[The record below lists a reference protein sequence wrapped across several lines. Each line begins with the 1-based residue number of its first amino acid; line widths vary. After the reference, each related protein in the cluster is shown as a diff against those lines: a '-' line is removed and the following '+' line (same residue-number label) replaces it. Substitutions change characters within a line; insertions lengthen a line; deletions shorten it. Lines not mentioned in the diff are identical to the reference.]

1 MRCAARVSCCNLA
14 ARSPRRVA
22 IVKKLEVSALVKRTY
37 RVCARVMVGVVLAAG
52 RARGGGR
59 ASPDGRPG
67 RPRLPEG
74 ADRRGGRRAGQRHHA
89 RCRPHFPGMGRARRA
104 DTAGLH
110 RAALHQW
117 PEPGDRHGA
126 QGRAHL
132 RSAQCLPG
140 HAAADLDHHRAADH
154 RSGDRP
160 RRRHAAPHLLRF
172 ELAVAGRG
180 GGDPGRAAAGRAQLQ
195 VADRP
200 ARHGPHRAGEAHAAR
215 HQDGHHLGRPGGARP
230 APARRG
236 GRQHFGRCAFQQRRR
251 ADRCRAD
258 RRLCARPQ
266 PLLGRRQCRRPQALD
281 VRRPVARCGAAARP
295 RHRAV
300 RPAAHRRRRQGRCA
314 QRRHR
319 RHRRQRPGDACPA
332 CCRRRTRSSR

>member
-1 MRCAARVSCCNLA
+1 MCGSGKLLRSGGTLAQARRHRQEVGSLGRGQANLSGMRARNGRRC
-14 ARSPRRVA
+14 PRP
-22 IVKKLEVSALVKRTY
+22 
-37 RVCARVMVGVVLAAG
+37 G

-59 ASPDGRPG
+59 APLDGWPR
-67 RPRLPEG
+67 RSRLPEG
-74 ADRRGGRRAGQRHHA
+74 PARPGGRCAGQRHHA

-104 DTAGLH
+104 DAAGLH

-154 RSGDRP
+154 RSGDRS
-160 RRRHAAPHLLRF
+160 RGRHVAPHLLGF

-180 GGDPGRAAAGRAQLQ
+180 GGDPGRTAAGRAQLQ

-215 HQDGHHLGRPGGARP
+215 HQDGYHLDRTGGARS
-230 APARRG
+230 AEARRG
-236 GRQHFGRCAFQQRRR
+236 GR
-251 ADRCRAD
+251 
-258 RRLCARPQ
+258 RLLPMR
-266 PLLGRRQCRRPQALD
+266 
-281 VRRPVARCGAAARP
+281 VSAAA
-295 RHRAV
+295 A
-300 RPAAHRRRRQGRCA
+300 GRSTS
-314 QRRHR
+314 
-319 RHRRQRPGDACPA
+319 P
-332 CCRRRTRSSR
+332 